1 MGNALSN
8 LEGGDSYEPLIGLT
22 LRVAYSRQCVGC
34 AGGQLA
40 CFNGDGTFE
49 GAILN
54 LVCGYHNGSESLAG
68 DLVVCIQCVDADLHT
83 GANLLAVEACAN
95 NVHSVQLCISG
106 EASILNNDGGV
117 SLLHLGSRGG
127 GAGRLGGCRS
137 GGGRSLS
144 LGSLGCVCL
153 RGFGLRCFGC
163 LSLKG
168 FSLGSLGCVAAGQGR
183 SLRRCLLINNLLL
196 IGGCFCRKG
205 CRDCCYRSSGKS
217 CRSCNLV
224 NATGSLRHFSSISE
238 LSMVNLSGAP
248 PSLRDAQIHIWV

>member
-54 LVCGYHNGSESLAG
+54 LVCGYHNGSKSLAG

-117 SLLHLGSRGG
+117 SLLHLGSRGVG
-127 GAGRLGGCRS
+127 TGRLGGCRS
-137 GGGRSLS
+137 GGGMSLS
-144 LGSLGCVCL
+144 LGSLSCL
-153 RGFGLRCFGC
+153 GLRSLC
-163 LSLKG
+163 LW
-168 FSLGSLGCVAAGQGR
+168 SLGCVAAGQGR